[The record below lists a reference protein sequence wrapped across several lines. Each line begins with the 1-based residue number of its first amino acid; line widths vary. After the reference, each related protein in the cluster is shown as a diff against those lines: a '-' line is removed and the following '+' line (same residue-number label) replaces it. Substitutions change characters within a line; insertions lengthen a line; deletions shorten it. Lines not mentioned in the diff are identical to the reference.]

1 MSMCCS
7 FIKSQILPKALKMV
21 EIDQDKTGAL
31 LLVPGHSGLQS
42 KTQYGKKKT
51 NKQKAAIRTNHDIQ
65 QTHVEVY

>member
-1 MSMCCS
+1 MSMRCS
-7 FIKSQILPKALKMV
+7 FTKSQILPKALKMV

-42 KTQYGKKKT
+42 KTQYGKKK
-51 NKQKAAIRTNHDIQ
+51 KKAAMRTNHDIQ

>member
-1 MSMCCS
+1 MNT
-7 FIKSQILPKALKMV
+7 KSQILPKALKMV

-42 KTQYGKKKT
+42 KTQYGKKKG
-51 NKQKAAIRTNHDIQ
+51 AAMRTNHDIQ